1 MNRRFAFHAWR
12 RDIGNFALFKYR
24 DVEGFIVSGQNSGT
38 KWLKSMLSQAI
49 AHHFERPPPAYTN
62 NADSN
67 DFIGHPRHERRYPET
82 PRLASTHTIAHP
94 LVQARPVRALI
105 RFPPYVVL
113 VRDIRAALV
122 SHYEKWRE
130 DYGIGFSEFLEG
142 DVAGGRHWA
151 DFWWHIRFCNRW
163 GPIVQHYPARTLLVR
178 YEDLQQ
184 QSAVELGRIRDFLGL
199 PLSDADLA
207 HGIAESS
214 KKKMSARINPALEGG
229 RRKQVRQ
236 DERDPM
242 LWYTVAD
249 RERFQ
254 AIVDDNLR
262 WPMGY
267 DYTDWRPAAGEEAAG

>member
-1 MNRRFAFHAWR
+1 M
-12 RDIGNFALFKYR
+12 
-24 DVEGFIVSGQNSGT
+24 
-38 KWLKSMLSQAI
+38 
-49 AHHFERPPPAYTN
+49 
-62 NADSN
+62 
-67 DFIGHPRHERRYPET
+67 
-82 PRLASTHTIAHP
+82 
-94 LVQARPVRALI
+94 
-105 RFPPYVVL
+105 
-113 VRDIRAALV
+113 
-122 SHYEKWRE
+122 
-130 DYGIGFSEFLEG
+130 
-142 DVAGGRHWA
+142 
-151 DFWWHIRFCNRW
+151 
-163 GPIVQHYPARTLLVR
+163 R